1 PYMHDGSFTTIQ
13 ELIGKGKHGKTA
25 GDVEGLSDQEVN
37 DLAEFVL
44 SL

>member
-1 PYMHDGSFTTIQ
+1 MHDGSFTTIQ
-13 ELIGKGKHGKTA
+13 ELIVKGQHGKSA
-25 GDVEGLSDQEVN
+25 GDVEGLSEQEAN